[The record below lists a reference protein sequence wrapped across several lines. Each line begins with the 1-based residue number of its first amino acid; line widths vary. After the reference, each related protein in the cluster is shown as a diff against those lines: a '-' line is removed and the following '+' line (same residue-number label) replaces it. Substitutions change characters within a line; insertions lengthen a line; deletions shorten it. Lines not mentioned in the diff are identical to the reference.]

1 MRSALT
7 IAAAALAL
15 LVAGCNRGGD
25 NVIAPPASGQKI
37 APVKPPTG
45 GDWTQMVSETADG
58 GYRTGNPNAP
68 VRLLEYGSFG
78 CPHCAEFE
86 GEAAEPLKGYIRSGR
101 VSWEFRS
108 LHIFPFDPAVS
119 LLMRCHGSE
128 AYFLLK
134 QQLYAS
140 QPDWE
145 AKFQQWAQQKSVQDQ
160 IQQMAPQQRLK
171 PLIAAAGLD
180 EFFRQRGMP
189 EANIDACL
197 ADTKGL
203 QRVLD
208 VSQRGSTDFGV
219 EGTPTFFINGIK
231 VSNTG
236 TWPQL
241 EPQLKRAL
249 GE

>member
-1 MRSALT
+1 MRRSLT
-7 IAAAALAL
+7 IAAAAFAL

-25 NVIAPPASGQKI
+25 NVIAPPAGGQKI
-37 APVKPPTG
+37 VPIKPPAG

-58 GYRTGNPNAP
+58 GYRMGNPNAP

-86 GEAAEPLKGYIRSGR
+86 GEAAEPLKSYIGSGR

-108 LHIFPFDPAVS
+108 LHIFGFDPAVS
-119 LLMRCHGSE
+119 LLMRCHGPE

-134 QQLYAS
+134 QQLYAT

-145 AKFQQWAQQKSVQDQ
+145 RKFQEWANQKDIQDQ
-160 IQQMAPQQRLK
+160 LQRMPPQQRLK
-171 PLIAAAGLD
+171 PMITAPGLD

-189 EANIDACL
+189 ASQIDACL

-203 QRVLD
+203 ERVLD

-219 EGTPTFFINGIK
+219 TGTPTFFINGIK
-231 VSNTG
+231 VPDTG